1 MLTRPRPDPN
11 CHPEARNPEGVNND
25 GFTLVELAIATA
37 LMLVIMIVFLSL
49 ISPSQKSSNVADA
62 LITNEQDVTLA
73 LQQMEKDIRA
83 ANPLDAFSANC
94 YDDQIELTLG
104 PTGGTQQTVMWV
116 YSPNTDTLAREI
128 VTGAGCNPTVLGQSD
143 VTTIVNG
150 TTPVF
155 SYFNADGTQ
164 FDPALAPLGDIANCT
179 VRVSITL
186 IGQGDTHAGPFTEKV
201 NVWLRNRL
209 PGGMP
214 GCA

>member
-1 MLTRPRPDPN
+1 MLTLTPPT
-11 CHPEARNPEGVNND
+11 RNPAGPHPD
-25 GFTLVELAIATA
+25 ATAKDHGFTLVELAIATA
-37 LMLVIMIVFLSL
+37 LMLVIMLVFLSL
-49 ISPSQKSSNVADA
+49 ISPSQKSSNVANA

-83 ANPLDAFSANC
+83 ANPLDAFNNNC

-116 YSPNTDTLAREI
+116 YSPTTDTLAREV
-128 VTGAGCNPTVLGQSD
+128 VTGSGCNPTVSGEQD

-155 SYFNADGTQ
+155 AYFNSDGTQ
-164 FDPALAPLGDIANCT
+164 FNPEVAPLGDIANCT
-179 VRVSITL
+179 VRVTITL
-186 IGQGDTHAGPFTEKV
+186 IGQANTDASPFTEKLS
-201 NVWLRNRL
+201 VWLRNRL

>member
-1 MLTRPRPDPN
+1 MLTPARPTCHQVEAHPDPTAD
-11 CHPEARNPEGVNND
+11 ER

-37 LMLVIMIVFLSL
+37 LMLVIMLVFLSL

-83 ANPLDAFSANC
+83 ANPLDAFNSNC
-94 YDDQIELTLG
+94 YNNQIELTLG
-104 PTGGTQQTVMWV
+104 PSGGTQQTIMWV
-116 YSPNTDTLAREI
+116 YSPTTNTLAREV
-128 VTGAGCNPTVLGQSD
+128 VTGTGCNPTVIGSED

-155 SYFNADGTQ
+155 AYFNADGTQ
-164 FDPALAPLGDIANCT
+164 FDPAVAPLDDIANCT

-186 IGQGDTHAGPFTEKV
+186 IGQGNTDASPFTEKV
-201 NVWLRNRL
+201 SVWLRNRL